1 MRFRRKSQNAVKG
14 QNSKIKFGV
23 YVGAWYSDYYGA
35 GVNWASKK
43 YDTSKDYSWASPEYK
58 NYGYAGELDFM
69 FLGAYAGSNSIYG
82 SGEWTMQGFAQQAQK
97 LLCDDVWFACGP
109 DIGNGT
115 GWSDGG
121 KGDLI
126 PDAINACIT
135 PSDGFFVFD
144 LCHIR
149 SFNYWDDFKKGF
161 ERIDANK

>member
-1 MRFRRKSQNAVKG
+1 MI
-14 QNSKIKFGV
+14 SKCSIFDGNQVFNFGWQCTGV
-23 YVGAWYSDYYGA
+23 YVGAWYSDYYGS

-126 PDAINACIT
+126 PDAINACI
-135 PSDGFFVFD
+135 
-144 LCHIR
+144 